1 VSTLDQRGVEPRHEV
16 GLAVDR
22 ARDTTAQLG
31 RAHFEHRLQHL
42 VDRVGATIAV
52 TAASSKRALARRRTP
67 FSDPRLLG
75 DANLDERA
83 SSSWAGHHEDRP
95 PSSWYYAGASVMAVT
110 DPHIEAS
117 RFADHADETG
127 APCTRHPAIA
137 PASLYQLAMVGSRA
151 PAFHHDCASKL
162 QGLVMALD
170 ELTELTE
177 NGDPQLIRAV
187 ETALEASR
195 ELNALLNL
203 NRTLTRPA
211 ARTVIALDE
220 LVTRAAERV
229 GVALRGAPPAGVM
242 VNVGVATM
250 IHALSL
256 AIDAAAGTG
265 RGRTLAITTTPGGT
279 PVADAVELALQSSPL
294 QAPSAGEAV
303 AIAGFVIARDG
314 GGRLWCTS
322 SGDQMVIRLP
332 VG

>member
-1 VSTLDQRGVEPRHEV
+1 
-16 GLAVDR
+16 
-22 ARDTTAQLG
+22 
-31 RAHFEHRLQHL
+31 
-42 VDRVGATIAV
+42 V
-52 TAASSKRALARRRTP
+52 TAIP
-67 FSDPRLLG
+67 
-75 DANLDERA
+75 
-83 SSSWAGHHEDRP
+83 
-95 PSSWYYAGASVMAVT
+95 
-110 DPHIEAS
+110 
-117 RFADHADETG
+117 DHVDETG

-177 NGDPQLIRAV
+177 NGDPQVIRAV

-220 LVTRAAERV
+220 LVARAAERV

-242 VNVGVATM
+242 VNVGVAPM

-265 RGRTLAITTTPGGT
+265 RGRTLAIGGT
-279 PVADAVELALQSSPL
+279 PVDDAVELTMQSSPL
-294 QAPSAGEAV
+294 QAPTAGEAI
-303 AIAGFVIARDG
+303 AIAGFVVVRDG